1 MRSTFAAASALA
13 LALTA
18 CGGSQTK
25 TETVMVPAKRATA
38 SAAATPAPSGGS
50 GRCTRIVV
58 DPGHDARANPAT
70 EPIGPGSSQR
80 KIKDGGGTSGVVTRT
95 PESVVNLRIALRLRK
110 LLVAD
115 GYCVTMT
122 RTRQT
127 GVSMGNIERAR
138 IANRAHAALFVR
150 IHADGSTSRARNGTS
165 VLYPAL
171 HRGWTDDIL
180 PASRIAAAK
189 IQRALLQSLG
199 SHDLGIVA
207 RSDITGFNWA
217 NVPAV
222 LPELGFLTNPREDRL
237 LNSPAYEQR
246 AAVGL
251 ERGIRAFVPPRK

>member
-1 MRSTFAAASALA
+1 MRSTSAAVSTVAVLA
-13 LALTA
+13 LVA
-18 CGGSQTK
+18 CQDAKTK
-25 TETVMVPAKRATA
+25 TETQVVPPA
-38 SAAATPAPSGGS
+38 SAAAAN
-50 GRCTRIVV
+50 CARIVI
-58 DPGHDARANPAT
+58 DPGHNSRANPAT

-80 KIKDGGGTSGVVTRT
+80 KIKDGGGTSGVVTHT
-95 PESVVNLRIALRLRK
+95 PESVVNLQISLRLRK

-127 GVSMGNIERAR
+127 GVSMGNIERAQ

-150 IHADGSTSRARNGTS
+150 IHADGSTSSARHGTS
-165 VLYPAL
+165 VLYPAQ

-180 PASRIAAAK
+180 PASRNAAAK
-189 IQRALLQSLG
+189 IQHELVRSLG
-199 SHDLGIVA
+199 SRDLGIVA

-237 LNSPAYEQR
+237 LNSPAYQQR
-246 AAVGL
+246 AARGL
-251 ERGIRAFVPPRK
+251 LLGIRAFVPPRR